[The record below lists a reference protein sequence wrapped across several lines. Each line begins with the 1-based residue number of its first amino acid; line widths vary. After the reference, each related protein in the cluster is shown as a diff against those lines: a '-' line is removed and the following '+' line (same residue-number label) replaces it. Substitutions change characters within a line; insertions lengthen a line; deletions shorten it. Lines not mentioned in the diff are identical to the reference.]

1 MKKQSGMEPTPRD
14 VRERYAPWTRPKQT
28 NGEEKKEEPKKE
40 VKAERQRDPRDLKL
54 SADGKYYY
62 PEDK

>member
-1 MKKQSGMEPTPRD
+1 VDPAKQ
-14 VRERYAPWTRPKQT
+14 A

-40 VKAERQRDPRDLKL
+40 VKAERQRHPRELKL

-62 PEDK
+62 PKDK